1 MKYPQSLARNF
12 LSPASP
18 HGQGIVAAP
27 QAYFAK
33 QSMERVRHGTAKSIA
48 YTGSSGVKN
57 GICCEDV
64 FINAS
69 HLHVYLSPKDVTD
82 FLDLII
88 TGEGENQIIYATKK
102 KDTFVVNPFDYSEK
116 RFLEK

>member
-1 MKYPQSLARNF
+1 MKFVIFQTKCLDKGLSSLLGYGAH
-12 LSPASP
+12 L
-18 HGQGIVAAP
+18 
-27 QAYFAK
+27 
-33 QSMERVRHGTAKSIA
+33 
-48 YTGSSGVKN
+48 
-57 GICCEDV
+57 
-64 FINAS
+64 